1 MLQAGTLTSLD
12 PTEAEG
18 EQIMVESKNEESN
31 NYQDQLIRILDHMS
45 EEQRKKVLEEYKDST
60 SSPFFDSDPDDQF

>member
-18 EQIMVESKNEESN
+18 EQVMVESKNEESN
-31 NYQDQLIRILDHMS
+31 SYLDQLIIILDHMS
-45 EEQRKKVLEEYKDST
+45 EKQRKKVLEEYKDST
-60 SSPFFDSDPDDQF
+60 PTPLFDSDPDEQF

>member
-31 NYQDQLIRILDHMS
+31 NY
-45 EEQRKKVLEEYKDST
+45 
-60 SSPFFDSDPDDQF
+60 